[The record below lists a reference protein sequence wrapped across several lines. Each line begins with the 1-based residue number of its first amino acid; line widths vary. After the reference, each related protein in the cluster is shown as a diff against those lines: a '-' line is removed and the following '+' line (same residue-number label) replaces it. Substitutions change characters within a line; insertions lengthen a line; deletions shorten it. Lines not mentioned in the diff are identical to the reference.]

1 MKIII
6 DNQSSASPRKAL
18 RILRDVLKGIM
29 REGDFKEILAGGLRS
44 IDFREDIRMDISGV
58 GGDTLQVVMS
68 DPTY

>member
-6 DNQSSASPRKAL
+6 DNQSSASPRKVL

>member
-29 REGDFKEILAGGLRS
+29 REGDFKEILAGGLRR

-68 DPTY
+68 NPTY

>member
-68 DPTY
+68 NPTY

>member
-18 RILRDVLKGIM
+18 RILRDVLKVIM
-29 REGDFKEILAGGLRS
+29 REGAFKEILAGGLRR

-58 GGDTLQVVMS
+58 GGDTLQVVMG